1 MNNIFEDLYSL
12 KEAADIWHLEE
23 STIRKAIA
31 SNRFVE
37 DKDVKKFGKQW
48 VVTKNAM
55 EREYGILVK
64 KDEIEEPNEKKAEDI
79 YYFVFELVNAY
90 SSKYKE
96 ETKKV
101 NSTFKKNNIY
111 EYIYECF
118 DYLHLLSINENVKDI
133 RSRIRRGIK
142 YGSIARK

>member
-37 DKDVKKFGKQW
+37 GKDVKKFGKQW
-48 VVTKNAM
+48 VVSKNAM

-90 SSKYKE
+90 SAKYKE
-96 ETKKV
+96 KTKQV

>member
-1 MNNIFEDLYSL
+1 MNNIFEDLHSL

-37 DKDVKKFGKQW
+37 GKDVKKFGKQW

-96 ETKKV
+96 KTKKV

-142 YGSIARK
+142 YGSIARN